1 MINPKT
7 TYRPSDELLSHSSS
21 ILKLLEMFSPENHFR
36 EFYLKLFGKEYAR
49 HTRIVKK
56 LKERNVNIYKTVL
69 VSMHVSVGLS

>member
-21 ILKLLEMFSPENHFR
+21 ILKLLEKYSPENLFL
-36 EFYLKLFGKEYAR
+36 EFYLKLFGKEYTHHKRVA
-49 HTRIVKK
+49 KK

-69 VSMHVSVGLS
+69 VSMRVYIGFS

>member
-36 EFYLKLFGKEYAR
+36 EFYLKLFGKEYDR

-69 VSMHVSVGLS
+69 VSMHV